1 MTEWTRRGMTGMRWL
16 VLLAVAFSCSGCIG
30 VLNPK
35 GPVGHAEMLILVNSV
50 AIMLTIVIP
59 TIVVTLFVAWWF
71 RASNT
76 RAVYQPNFVY
86 SGQIELIVWAIP
98 ILVIVLLGGIAWI
111 GSHDLDPPKPL
122 VADVKPLEVQV
133 VSLDWK
139 WLFLYPEQGIATV
152 NQLVIPAA
160 TPVHFELTSSSVMN
174 AFFVPQ
180 LGGMIYTMHGMRTNL
195 NLLANEPG
203 EFHGLSSNYSG
214 NGFSGMN
221 FTVHAVPPSAFA
233 SWVETAQQSP
243 QTLDDAA
250 YIAMSHPSE
259 DVAPAIYKLG
269 SPDLFRSILTS
280 KVPPGP
286 GPATGPMPLPPAGA
300 AAAPELP
307 KAEMPDMPGMPKAEA
322 SPMPAPTSV
331 SSRQEG

>member
-1 MTEWTRRGMTGMRWL
+1 MTEWKRRRTAGLRWI
-16 VLLAVAFSCSGCIG
+16 VLASVALTCSGCIG
-30 VLNPK
+30 VLHPK
-35 GPVGHAEMLILVNSV
+35 GPVGNAEKLILINSV

-59 TIVVTLFVAWWF
+59 TIVVILFVAWWF

-76 RAVYQPNFVY
+76 RAKYQPTFVY
-86 SGQIELIVWAIP
+86 SGQVELIVWAIP
-98 ILVIVLLGGIAWI
+98 LLVILLLGGIAWI

-195 NLLANEPG
+195 NLLANAPG

-214 NGFSGMN
+214 NGFSGMH
-221 FTVHAVPPSAFA
+221 FTVRAVPAADFA
-233 SWVETAQQSP
+233 SWLQTAQQS
-243 QTLDDAA
+243 TEVLDDAA
-250 YIAMSHPSE
+250 YVALSHPSE
-259 DVAPAIYKLG
+259 NVVPAIYKLG
-269 SPDLFRSILTS
+269 SPQLFHSIVTQVL
-280 KVPPGP
+280 PPGP
-286 GPATGPMPLPPAGA
+286 GPVTGPMHLAPAAGA
-300 AAAPELP
+300 EPP
-307 KAEMPDMPGMPKAEA
+307 KAEMPGMPKADAPRMTAPATA
-322 SPMPAPTSV
+322 SPG
-331 SSRQEG
+331 QEG